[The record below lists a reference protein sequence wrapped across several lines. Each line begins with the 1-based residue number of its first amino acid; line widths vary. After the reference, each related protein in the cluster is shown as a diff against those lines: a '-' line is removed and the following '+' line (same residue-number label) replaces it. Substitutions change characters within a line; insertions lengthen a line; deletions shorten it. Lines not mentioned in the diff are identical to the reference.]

1 MSLARQLAERIT
13 ALNYEDLPQEAVY
26 WCRIAVLDT
35 LGVMLAG
42 SVEEAPQIVEEVL
55 GLPANSGPSLIV
67 GTSRRVSALDA
78 ALVNGTAAHALDYD
92 NTASNMGGH
101 VSATMIPALIAAG
114 EAFGAGGRDVL
125 LAHAAGFET
134 ARIGYAVNPYHTEK
148 GWHPTWTLGIFA
160 VTAACARLLK
170 LSIAETETA
179 LALSTSLAGGTKA
192 NFGTMTKP
200 LHAGQCA
207 RSGLMSVLL
216 ARKGFTANP
225 DVFEHKQGFFNVF
238 NGEGNYDVA
247 RILDGWGAPLDIIAP
262 GASYKLYPC
271 CYSTHAAVEAALS
284 LVRQH
289 GRFDA
294 REIAHIDSWTPASG
308 LLHTDRPAPNSV
320 LDAKFSVQ
328 YCVARALLHGEVVL
342 EHFDGDAYRD
352 AAVRSVL
359 PRVHAAPYTG
369 KPFSPDDPFDAEL
382 KVTLTDGR
390 TFFAKVDRPLG
401 RTSDNPIPLERI
413 QAKFENC
420 ARRVLTPEQVAAVAR
435 TVESFEA
442 VNSVREFTKLLEP
455 GGVGVARMGK
465 VIKSAGP
472 ATESK
477 NKDERRATI

>member
-1 MSLARQLAERIT
+1 MSLARELAQRIT
-13 ALNYEDLPQEAVY
+13 ALRYEDLPQEAVY

-35 LGVMLAG
+35 LGVALAG
-42 SVEEAPQIVEEVL
+42 SVESAPRIVEEVL
-55 GLPANSGPSLIV
+55 GLPASNGPSLIV

-101 VSATMIPALIAAG
+101 VSAIMIPALIAAG
-114 EAFGAGGRDVL
+114 EAFGASGRDVL

-134 ARIGYAVNPYHTEK
+134 ARIGYAVNPYHTER
-148 GWHPTWTLGIFA
+148 GWHPTWTVGVFA

-170 LSIAETETA
+170 LSVAETETA

-207 RSGLMSVLL
+207 RNGLMSTLL

-225 DVFEHKQGFFNVF
+225 DAFEHKQGFFNVF
-238 NGEGNYDVA
+238 NGPGNYDVA
-247 RILDGWGAPLDIIAP
+247 RVLDGWGAPLDIVAP

-271 CYSTHAAVEAALS
+271 CYSTHAAVEAALD
-284 LVRQH
+284 LVRRH

-294 REIAHIDSWTPASG
+294 HEIARIDSWTPASG

-352 AAVRSVL
+352 TVVRSLL
-359 PRVHAAPYTG
+359 PRVHTAPYAG
-369 KPFSPDDPFDAEL
+369 KPFSPHDSFDAEV
-382 KVTLTDGR
+382 KVTLTDGQK
-390 TFFAKVDRPLG
+390 FFAKVDRPLG
-401 RTSDNPIPLERI
+401 RTSENPIPLERL

-420 ARRVLTPEQVAAVAR
+420 ARRVLSAEQAAAVACA
-435 TVESFEA
+435 VESFDT
-442 VNSVREFTKLLEP
+442 VTSVREFTKLLDP
-455 GGVGVARMGK
+455 GSALVARRRK
-465 VIKSAGP
+465 VVEAAGS

-477 NKDERRATI
+477 NRDERRATI